1 MTEEL
6 LNEYAAEKSWDWTL
20 STPPT
25 HENVD
30 TYMGKLKDCA
40 AGLEGVIN
48 AAWREGGTPT
58 RDYCG
63 NLVGTALRG
72 QKLPEKVND
81 GLFVFT
87 PKGDPAPEENMGTGL
102 LFRKPKDMRPLTL
115 KAGDNK
121 ILAGVTNSAI
131 LPTVAASASRV
142 QRGFV
147 PLRQLT
153 QNIVDLDFRARQ
165 AALQYQNNNILHRFS
180 VALTLEMLGVVT
192 GLPMMV
198 LFDYAA
204 AFPSVAHAWID
215 AVLRT
220 IKVPRGVLNVFRALY
235 KSNQAYAAI
244 GSDIVWLFEVGC
256 GVLQGCPF
264 SGTLFVIAIDPL
276 LHMFEKFIISPGF
289 GHVYACADDIGVV
302 LHECRMLIRLYNLF
316 YIMELASG
324 LKLKP
329 SKCVLVPVAVEAS
342 VHNVHLI

>member
-1 MTEEL
+1 
-6 LNEYAAEKSWDWTL
+6 
-20 STPPT
+20 
-25 HENVD
+25 
-30 TYMGKLKDCA
+30 
-40 AGLEGVIN
+40 
-48 AAWREGGTPT
+48 
-58 RDYCG
+58 
-63 NLVGTALRG
+63 
-72 QKLPEKVND
+72 
-81 GLFVFT
+81 
-87 PKGDPAPEENMGTGL
+87 
-102 LFRKPKDMRPLTL
+102 MRPLTL

-153 QNIVDLDFRARQ
+153 QNILDLDFRARQ
-165 AALQYQNNNILHRFS
+165 AALQYQNDNILHRFS
-180 VALTLEMLGVVT
+180 GALTLEMLGVVT

-204 AFPSVAHAWID
+204 AFPSIAHAWID

-244 GSDIVWLFEVGC
+244 GSNIVWLFVVGC

-276 LHMFEKFIISPGF
+276 LHMFEKYIISPGF
-289 GHVYACADDIGVV
+289 GHVYAGDIGVV

-329 SKCVLVPVAVEAS
+329 SKCVLVPVAIEAS
-342 VHNVHLI
+342 VHNVQIIRKWLEQYLPPWSDFLIKSSGKYLGVIIGPNDANDNWEKPLAKFCERVTQIAGQDLPMELAASKFASKAVSVLGYIAQLLPPPLV